1 MPRKAKTNKPTIFEV
16 VGGNAPASNY
26 PINHIQNTQTLTA
39 GFVSPP
45 IDPFSSIVLTLNS
58 NPYII
63 GLAYLFLNV
72 SGRFLSLELTKQ
84 QEAFLSQPFLRPFIL
99 FAVMFVSTRNVAI
112 AFWSTLAILAVIW
125 IFANEN
131 HVLCLIP
138 GWRKSDENKNKENDK
153 SYENN
158 MKALQKKDGS
168 EHHDETVK
176 HHMEH
181 AVHSSDTTHSSE
193 PAHNNE

>member
-1 MPRKAKTNKPTIFEV
+1 MPRKAKTNKSTIFEV
-16 VGGNAPASNY
+16 VGGNAPVSNY
-26 PINHIQNTQTLTA
+26 PMNPVQNTSILNA
-39 GFVSPP
+39 GFVPPP
-45 IDPFSSIVLTLNS
+45 IDPVSSLVLTLNS

-63 GLAYLFLNV
+63 GMAYLFLNV

-84 QEAFLSQPFLRPFIL
+84 QEAFLSHPFLRPFIL

-125 IFANEN
+125 FFANEN

-138 GWRKSDENKNKENDK
+138 GWRKSNDNKNKEHDK
-153 SYENN
+153 LYENN
-158 MKALQKKDGS
+158 MKTLQKKDDS
-168 EHHDETVK
+168 AHHDETVK

-181 AVHSSDTTHSSE
+181 AVHNSEDTHDSQSDQ
-193 PAHNNE
+193 NN